1 MAPKQA
7 GRHVSTQLE
16 REAQGLKWKSAST
29 IDRQRAQKK
38 NRKQKKRQRKQ
49 MAETADWQNHGPS
62 SGGQWQG
69 SARPLRPSSARRPG
83 DLAYRAEVPHASSKL
98 RQ

>member
-38 NRKQKKRQRKQ
+38 KRKQKKRQRKQ
-49 MAETADWQNHGPS
+49 MAETADWQNPPTP
-62 SGGQWQG
+62 QR
-69 SARPLRPSSARRPG
+69 ALERRPVAG
-83 DLAYRAEVPHASSKL
+83 FSPTAQAKL
-98 RQ
+98 CQATGGPRL

>member
-38 NRKQKKRQRKQ
+38 KQAK
-49 MAETADWQNHGPS
+49 ETPEKADGGDRGLAKPADAPDGPS

-69 SARPLRPSSARRPG
+69 SA
-83 DLAYRAEVPHASSKL
+83 
-98 RQ
+98 